1 MPKILIVEDDKD
13 LCLML
18 SDGLSAQGYLVEMTH
33 TGLEGRDLLLFYQYD
48 LAILDWDL
56 PGISGVEILKELRNK
71 GGQAPVLFLTGKS
84 SVADKETGLDTGA
97 DDYLTKP
104 FAMKELLAR
113 VRSLLRR
120 PQGYAGSTL
129 SAGDLELDTALHKVS
144 RNGAE
149 LKLLPKEFS
158 LLEFFM
164 RHKGQVFTAEAV
176 LNRVWSTESESSPE
190 SFRTC
195 LKRLRQ
201 KIDQE
206 GQPSL
211 IEYVHGLGYRMNS

>member
-1 MPKILIVEDDKD
+1 MSKILIVEDDKD

-18 SDGLSAQGYLVEMTH
+18 SDGLEAQGHAAELVH
-33 TGLEGRDLLLFYQYD
+33 TGNEGRERVLFYEFD
-48 LAILDWDL
+48 LVILDWDL
-56 PGISGVEILKELRNK
+56 PGIKGIDILKEMRERGKL
-71 GGQAPVLFLTGKS
+71 APVLMLTGKS
-84 SVADKETGLDTGA
+84 DISEKEAGLDTGA

-104 FAMKELLAR
+104 FSMKELLAR

-120 PQGYAGSTL
+120 PQGYTGTIL
-129 SAGDLELDTALHKVS
+129 SAGNLSLDPVLFKVT
-144 RNGAE
+144 RDGAE

-176 LNRVWSTESESSPE
+176 LNRVWTTESESSPE

-201 KIDQE
+201 KIDSE

-211 IEYVHGLGYRMNS
+211 IEYVHGLGYRMNI